1 VLGQYVETQ
10 LTCCSDAMD
19 EAEPNV
25 YDYLE
30 HGLVIPFVDLGPPLL
45 ESAMMWNFRSNR
57 LLK

>member
-1 VLGQYVETQ
+1 
-10 LTCCSDAMD
+10 MD

-30 HGLVIPFVDLGPPLL
+30 HGLVIPFLDLGPPLL